1 MDRMIYIAMSGAKQV
16 MEQQASAANNM
27 ANVSTPGFRAQLNNF
42 RAVPVVGQE
51 AATRAFVTASTPG
64 ADMSNGPVTETGRP
78 MDVAVRGD
86 GWLAVQTAD
95 GGEAYTRVGNLQV
108 GADGQL
114 MTMNKLP
121 VIGDAGPMAVPPG
134 AAVMISADGLVS
146 AIGAGDPATNVA
158 QVGRLK
164 LVNPAA
170 ADLQRGDDG
179 LFRMRAGAAAPDAD
193 PTVTLQTGAVE
204 GSNVNPVSAMVD
216 MIANARSFEMQM
228 KAVKSADENDQRANQ
243 LLSMST

>member
-51 AATRAFVTASTPG
+51 AATRAFVVTSTPG

-114 MTMNKLP
+114 MTMSKLP

-179 LFRMRAGAAAPDAD
+179 LFRMRAGAATPDTD
-193 PTVTLQTGAVE
+193 PTVTLQTGAIE

>member
-51 AATRAFVTASTPG
+51 AATRAFVMASTPG

>member
-51 AATRAFVTASTPG
+51 AATRAFVMASTPG

-170 ADLQRGDDG
+170 ADLLRGDDG